1 MIEIFQEIIECNID
15 DMNPEL
21 YEYII
26 DKLFNEGALDV
37 YLTPIIMKKGRPS
50 VKISV
55 LCKIDKLEKMK
66 EVLFKETTTFGVRS
80 FKVHKTM
87 LEREFIKVN
96 TSYGEITVKEAYY
109 KGEKI
114 KSKLEYEECK
124 KIAQSTGIPISEV
137 YEKLK
142 NEI

>member
-1 MIEIFQEIIECNID
+1 
-15 DMNPEL
+15 
-21 YEYII
+21 
-26 DKLFNEGALDV
+26 
-37 YLTPIIMKKGRPS
+37 
-50 VKISV
+50 
-55 LCKIDKLEKMK
+55 MK

-87 LEREFIKVN
+87 LERKFTKVN

-124 KIAQSTGIPISEV
+124 KIAQSVGTPISEV
-137 YEKLK
+137 YEKLR
-142 NEI
+142 NEIK